1 MTLPVTLT
9 ILALSVAAAGVLA
22 WLERRPPDPGR
33 VRYLPTTPFLF
44 ASILIAILMIVHLVT
59 LGGGQTGR

>member
-1 MTLPVTLT
+1 
-9 ILALSVAAAGVLA
+9 
-22 WLERRPPDPGR
+22 